1 MKKRIGRIVAI
12 VIAALLVSL
21 LVWLFWPCSI
31 SCFAPV
37 DLNELTDFSSY
48 AMVRDFVEGQSHT
61 DTYRI
66 DVHEMPDEAPGELA
80 EILKTSRYQQDFRNL
95 WPWGVDSVGSDKN
108 YDGRSVTLS
117 FFFRNAENE
126 YTEIQFM
133 TGSLIIVRTE
143 NHPGMR
149 VYHPTNPETLD
160 KLVEYF
166 KTHGEKQ

>member
-1 MKKRIGRIVAI
+1 MRKRIGLLAAMIVAVLI
-12 VIAALLVSL
+12 VCLLA
-21 LVWLFWPCSI
+21 WRFWPCSI

-37 DLNELTDFSSY
+37 DLKELTNLSSY
-48 AMVRDFVEGQSHT
+48 AMVQDFVEGQSHT
-61 DTYRI
+61 ETYRI
-66 DVHEMPDEAPGELA
+66 DIHEMSGNAPGELV

-95 WPWGVDSVGSDKN
+95 WPWGIDSVSSDKR

-117 FFFRNAENE
+117 FFCGNGDNA

-133 TGSLIIVRTE
+133 TSSLMILQTE
-143 NHPGMR
+143 NRPGMR
-149 VYHPTNPETLD
+149 IYHPTNPETLD